1 MANYLFNKYNVA
13 FGPWS
18 NESISYSSGGQ
29 GGTEVWGFSDMPV
42 WTGNEYSGGGWG
54 PKGKGSSYW
63 SASGGGVNATS
74 ASKTYG
80 SWSGSQDGPTYYYN
94 YTDYTRTRS
103 VSPTTLAQ
111 TGIVGTI
118 NQYPA
123 NGYGHDGFWY
133 IRTGIENSPI
143 ITAPNGGESVN
154 ELFTITFS
162 DSKPKTGIRYQI
174 QLSLNNGASWK
185 DIIALTDVGVSSF
198 VYNFINEPST
208 STAKVRVRAYD
219 GQNYGAWDES
229 NGVFTIQHNV
239 APTMPTNLSPNG
251 VIIDR
256 TKTQRLTWKHND
268 DDAQSKA
275 VIEWRLQGTTTWNT
289 LTSIGS
295 EQGYYIDANTFPT
308 GQIEWRVRTYDQQSL
323 VSPYSSIAV
332 FSSAEPTT
340 APTILLPTSP
350 VNISRPV
357 IKWSGVEQAS
367 YQVLIE
373 DALGETV
380 WDTGEI
386 ISGNKAITTGID
398 LLNGGTYKIKLRIK
412 DSSGLFSTFVDTTVV
427 ISYTPPPKPN
437 VSSFINQAGIQ
448 FVIENPAPDGTEPNL
463 LENEIYKQIDEK
475 WVRIATNI
483 ISIYT
488 DYALAS
494 QEAVKY
500 RIRALGENG
509 TYSESDVVNVIA
521 PKLRGVYLHDVQDPE
536 MTIHHYKLD
545 GIDGKSEELQ
555 REHAFRQFAGRKKLA
570 IEYGVF
576 VEYQRRVTLN
586 LVRDEIGRKRLIQFL
601 EEGSTLLYRD
611 GRGRKF
617 YTALPTLPMDDV
629 FYGNDVSLTFT
640 EIDYREEV

>member
-1 MANYLFNKYNVA
+1 MANYLFNKYNVT

-18 NESISYSSGGQ
+18 GEVTTIEDNYLGAEGIYLWDGVGWNGTEYYGTGDVGYYGIGSSGWQ
-29 GGTEVWGFSDMPV
+29 FNN
-42 WTGNEYSGGGWG
+42 GNTFAYRQNMGGGNG
-54 PKGKGSSYW
+54 HYYTI
-63 SASGGGVNATS
+63 VN
-74 ASKTYG
+74 YM
-80 SWSGSQDGPTYYYN
+80 
-94 YTDYTRTRS
+94 RTRS
-103 VSPTTLAQ
+103 AFQSTLVQA
-111 TGIVGTI
+111 GIVGTI
-118 NQYPA
+118 NQYPI
-123 NGYGHDGFWY
+123 NGLHNDGFWY
-133 IRTGIENSPI
+133 VRTGIENSPI

-154 ELFTITFS
+154 EGYTITFT
-162 DSKPKTGIRYQI
+162 DDKPKPDIRYQI
-174 QLSLNNGASWK
+174 QLSLNNGGSWK
-185 DIIALTDVGVSSF
+185 DIIALTTVGAISHQ
-198 VYNFINEPST
+198 YNFKDEPST

-251 VIIDR
+251 TIIDR

-268 DDAQSKA
+268 QDAQSKA
-275 VIEWRLQGTTTWNT
+275 DIEWRLQGATTWNT
-289 LTSIGS
+289 ATSIGA

-323 VSPYSSIAV
+323 VSPYSTIAV

-357 IKWSGVEQAS
+357 IEWSGVEQAS

-386 ISGNKAITTGID
+386 TSANKAITTGVD

-437 VSSFINQAGIQ
+437 VSTFNNQSGMQ
-448 FVIENPAPDGTEPNL
+448 FVIENPTPSGTEPNL
-463 LENEIYKQIDEK
+463 LANEIYKLIDES
-475 WVRIATNI
+475 WVRIAANI

-500 RIRALGENG
+500 RVRVLGENG
-509 TYSESDVVNVIA
+509 TYSESDVISVVA
-521 PKLRGVYLHDVQDPE
+521 PKLRGVYLHDVQDAE
-536 MTIHHYKLD
+536 LTLHHFKLD
-545 GIDGKSEELQ
+545 GMDGKSEELQ
-555 REHAFRQFAGRKKLA
+555 REHAYRQFAGRKKPT

-576 VEYQRRVTLN
+576 TNYQRNVTLS

-601 EEGSTLLYRD
+601 NDGSTLLYRD

-617 YTALPTLPMDDV
+617 YTSLPVLPMDDV
-629 FYGNDVSLTFT
+629 FYGNDVSLRLT

>member
-1 MANYLFNKYNVA
+1 MANYLFNKYNVT

-18 NESISYSSGGQ
+18 GEAQEVYNTWYGGSEIYGYNSEPTWDGNRYNGTGWGVYGMGSSGIWN
-29 GGTEVWGFSDMPV
+29 VSNGF
-42 WTGNEYSGGGWG
+42 
-54 PKGKGSSYW
+54 
-63 SASGGGVNATS
+63 TS
-74 ASKTYG
+74 ASKTVG
-80 SWSGSQDGPTYYYN
+80 GPTGYINGPSTEYRMAQYQR
-94 YTDYTRTRS
+94 TRTAT
-103 VSPTTLAQ
+103 PATLLQ
-111 TGIVGTI
+111 TGVVGTI
-118 NQYPA
+118 NQYPV
-123 NGYGHDGFWY
+123 NGIGNDGFWY
-133 IRTGIENSPI
+133 VRTGIENAPI

-154 ELFTITFS
+154 ELFTILFA

-174 QLSLNNGASWK
+174 QLSLNNGSTWK
-185 DIIALTDVGVSSF
+185 DIVSLTDVGVSSF

-239 APTMPTNLSPNG
+239 APTMPTNLSPTG

-256 TKTQRLTWKHND
+256 TKTQRLTWRHND

-289 LTSIGS
+289 ANSIGA

-323 VSPYSSIAV
+323 VSPYSAIAV

-373 DALGETV
+373 DALGATV

-427 ISYTPPPKPN
+427 ISYTPPPKPD
-437 VSSFINQAGIQ
+437 VSIFINQSGIQ
-448 FVIENPAPDGTEPNL
+448 FAIENPAPTGTQPNL
-463 LENEIYKQIDEK
+463 LENEIYKQIDDS

-488 DYALAS
+488 DYAVAS
-494 QEAVKY
+494 KEVAQY
-500 RIRALGENG
+500 RIRAIGENG
-509 TYSESDVVNVIA
+509 TYSESDVVNAVA
-521 PKLRGVYLHDVQDPE
+521 PKLIGVYLHDVQDPE
-536 MTIHHYKLD
+536 MTIHHYKFD
-545 GIDGKSEELQ
+545 GGDGREDNRQ
-555 REHAFRQFAGRKKLA
+555 REHAFRQYAGRPRLA
-570 IEYGVF
+570 IEYGPF
-576 VEYQRRVTLN
+576 SEYQRNVTIKL
-586 LVRDEIGRKRLIQFL
+586 LRDEIGRKRLNQFL
-601 EEGSTLLYRD
+601 NDGATLLYRD

-617 YTALPTLPMDDV
+617 YTTLPVLPMTDV
-629 FYGNDVSLTFT
+629 WYGNEVSLSLT

>member
-13 FGPWS
+13 YGQWS
-18 NESISYSSGGQ
+18 G
-29 GGTEVWGFSDMPV
+29 EVM
-42 WTGNEYSGGGWG
+42 EYSQGSTGSQFFGYYNQPTWDG
-54 PKGKGSSYW
+54 SRYFSNDSSYLMSPTSHW
-63 SASGGGVNATS
+63 NFGNTFVSAW
-74 ASKTYG
+74 KTYWSFMGYVGEG
-80 SWSGSQDGPTYYYN
+80 SATYSTTTYR
-94 YTDYTRTRS
+94 RTRS
-103 VSPTTLAQ
+103 ASPTTLVQSNLVAPM
-111 TGIVGTI
+111 
-118 NQYPA
+118 NAYPVS
-123 NGYGHDGFWY
+123 GVHSDGFYY
-133 IRTGIENSPI
+133 IRTGIENAPI

-154 ELFTITFS
+154 ELFTITFN

-185 DIIALTDVGVSSF
+185 DIIALTSVGATSHQ
-198 VYNFINEPST
+198 YNFKDEPST

-239 APTMPTNLSPNG
+239 APTMPTNLSPTG
-251 VIIDR
+251 VIVDR

-275 VIEWRLQGTTTWNT
+275 VIEWRLQGTTTWNIA
-289 LTSIGS
+289 TSIGA

-323 VSPYSSIAV
+323 VSPYSSNAV

-340 APTILLPTSP
+340 APTFMLPTSP

-373 DALGETV
+373 DALGTTV
-380 WDTGEI
+380 WNTGEI

-398 LLNGGTYKIKLRIK
+398 LLNGGIYKIKLRIK
-412 DSSGLFSTFVDTTVV
+412 DSSGLFSTFVDKTVE

-437 VSSFINQAGIQ
+437 VSIFNNRDSVS
-448 FVIENPAPDGTEPNL
+448 FVIENPGPTGTQPNL
-463 LENEIYKQIDEK
+463 LENEIYKLVNDN
-475 WVRIATNI
+475 WMRIATSI
-483 ISIYT
+483 ISTYT

-494 QEAVKY
+494 QEVAQY
-500 RIRALGENG
+500 RIRAIGENG
-509 TYSESDVVNVIA
+509 TYSESDVISVSA
-521 PKLRGVYLHDVQDPE
+521 PKLIGVYLHDVQDPE
-536 MTIHHYKLD
+536 LTLHHYKFD
-545 GIDGKSEELQ
+545 GGDGRQDDRQ
-555 REHAFRQFAGRKKLA
+555 REHAFRQYAGRA
-570 IEYGVF
+570 RPSIEYGPF
-576 VEYQRRVTLN
+576 SNYQRSVIIKL
-586 LVRDEIGRKRLIQFL
+586 LRDEIGRKRLIQFL
-601 EEGSTLLYRD
+601 DDGATLLYRD

-617 YTALPTLPMDDV
+617 YTTLPVLPMTDV
-629 FYGNDVSLTFT
+629 WYGNEVSLSLT

>member
-13 FGPWS
+13 FGQWS
-18 NESISYSSGGQ
+18 GESVSYSSGGQ
-29 GGTEVWGFSDMPV
+29 GGSEVYGYSSSPTWN
-42 WTGNEYSGGGWG
+42 GNQYVGEGWG
-54 PKGKGSSYW
+54 PKGVRSSYW
-63 SASGGGVNATS
+63 SSGTSLTHASRSYA
-74 ASKTYG
+74 
-80 SWSGSQDGPTYYYN
+80 SWSGQQDGTTYFYN

-103 VSPTTLAQ
+103 ASPTNLVQ

-118 NQYPA
+118 NQYPV
-123 NGYGHDGFWY
+123 NGLHHDGFY
-133 IRTGIENSPI
+133 YTRTGIENSPI

-154 ELFTITFS
+154 ELFTITFN
-162 DSKPKTGIRYQI
+162 DSKPKTGIRYHI
-174 QLSLNNGASWK
+174 QLSLNNGVSWK
-185 DIIALTDVGVSSF
+185 DIIALTAVGVTSHQ
-198 VYNFINEPST
+198 YNFINEPST

-219 GQNYGAWDES
+219 GTNYGTWDES

-239 APTMPTNLSPNG
+239 APTMPTNLSPTG
-251 VIIDR
+251 SIIDR

-275 VIEWRLQGTTTWNT
+275 VIEWRLQGTTLWNT
-289 LTSIGS
+289 ATSIGA

-323 VSPYSSIAV
+323 ISPYSSIAV

-340 APTILLPTSP
+340 APTFMLPTSP

-373 DALGETV
+373 DALGATV

-386 ISGNKAITTGID
+386 ISGNKAITSGID

-437 VSSFINQAGIQ
+437 VSTFINQAGIQ
-448 FVIENPAPDGTEPNL
+448 FAIDNPTPSGTEPNL
-463 LENEIYKQIDEK
+463 LANEIYKQIDDS

-494 QEAVKY
+494 KEAAKY

-509 TYSESDVVNVIA
+509 TYSESDVVNVVA
-521 PKLRGVYLHDVQDPE
+521 PKLIGVYLHDVQDPE
-536 MTIHHYKLD
+536 ITLHHYKYD
-545 GIDGKSEELQ
+545 GGDGRSDSLE
-555 REHAFRQFAGRKKLA
+555 REHAFRQFAGRTRPV

-576 VEYQRRVTLN
+576 ANYQRQVTLN
-586 LVRDEIGRKRLIQFL
+586 LLRDDIGRKRLNQYVND
-601 EEGSTLLYRD
+601 GSTLLYRD

-617 YTALPTLPMDDV
+617 YTTLPMLSMDDV
-629 FYGNDVSLTFT
+629 WYGNDVSLSLI